1 MFIIPGPGALGQGM
15 EEIGNPPDGFASA
28 FEAAFA
34 RLQVRLEEACAGSA
48 DWSDGIAAAVRAT
61 LEFAAAEPAA
71 ANTLTNEAM
80 AAGRDGI
87 ARRERLL
94 AYAGEGLARGRGLRS
109 QSGDLPR
116 VTEHALVGGVAAL
129 IGERLASGRAAELPA
144 LAPEAIQ
151 FVLTP
156 YLGTAEARRISSSAR

>member
-1 MFIIPGPGALGQGM
+1 MAEVGH
-15 EEIGNPPDGFASA
+15 PPDEFSRA

-34 RLQVRLEEACAGSA
+34 RLQVRLEEACARSA
-48 DWSDGIAAAVRAT
+48 DWPAGIAAAIRAI
-61 LEFAAAEPAA
+61 LEFAAADPSA

-80 AAGRDGI
+80 AAGPDGI

-94 AYAGEGLARGRGLRS
+94 AYAGERLERGRRMRPHARE
-109 QSGDLPR
+109 LPR
-116 VTEHALVGGVAAL
+116 VTEHALAGGVVAL
-129 IGERLASGRAAELPA
+129 VGERVATGRAAELPA

-156 YLGTAEARRISSSAR
+156 YLGADEARRVATIDPS

>member
-1 MFIIPGPGALGQGM
+1 M
-15 EEIGNPPDGFASA
+15 EETGNPPDDFASA

-34 RLQVRLEEACAGSA
+34 RLQVRLEEACAGGA
-48 DWSDGIAAAVRAT
+48 DWPAGVAAAIHAA
-61 LEFAAAEPAA
+61 LEFAAAEPDA

-94 AYAGEGLARGRGLRS
+94 AYAGEGLARGRHHCPDAS
-109 QSGDLPR
+109 ELPR
-116 VTEHALVGGVAAL
+116 LTEHALTCGIAAL
-129 IGERLASGRAAELPA
+129 IAERLTMGRAAELPA

-151 FVLTP
+151 FALTP
-156 YLGTAEARRISSSAR
+156 YLGAAEAKRIAASAR